1 MHKKDIVLLKQVQDY
16 FGGVGNITKQG
27 KDSLQYR
34 VSSLEDITKVII
46 PHFDRYPLITQKK
59 ADFELFKLAV
69 EIMNQKGHLTPE
81 GLQEIVNIKASMN
94 KGLSNDL
101 KEAFPHTERF
111 PRPLV
116 EAQKIQDPN

>member
-46 PHFDRYPLITQKK
+46 PHFDRYSLITQKK
-59 ADFELFKLAV
+59 ADYIL
-69 EIMNQKGHLTPE
+69 
-81 GLQEIVNIKASMN
+81 
-94 KGLSNDL
+94 
-101 KEAFPHTERF
+101 
-111 PRPLV
+111 
-116 EAQKIQDPN
+116 